1 MNLKQELGE
10 KIKRIRKNRGLTQ
23 EQLAEL
29 IDISSRNLSNIELG
43 QNFPKAETLEKI
55 LKSLNITTEELFANE
70 HIKSS
75 KELLENIYN
84 YLDKVKS
91 DNLKLEK
98 IYKIIKFL
106 VDEEWGMSLK
116 IWKNNFVIK

>member
-10 KIKRIRKNRGLTQ
+10 KIKRVRKKRGLTQ

-43 QNFPKAETLEKI
+43 QNFPKAEPLEKI
-55 LKSLNITTEELFANE
+55 LKSLDITTEELFANE
-70 HIKSS
+70 HIKSP
-75 KELLENIYN
+75 KELLENIYAC
-84 YLDKVKS
+84 LDNVKS

-98 IYKIIKFL
+98 IYKMIKFFI
-106 VDEEWGMSLK
+106 DEE
-116 IWKNNFVIK
+116 